1 MSHNY
6 VIFCLKKYNSDE
18 SCLWNLIHIKFG
30 AQVLCAFGLIGYILS
45 VTAVIERFKAEGG
58 TFWEVFEIIEIILG
72 IVGFIGVLV
81 GIKQSKPQYF
91 YLCLVL
97 FVFQMFIFSG
107 GMFFFLSFYAFVMDA
122 GEEHFT
128 LDKTNGKGVSI
139 SDILR
144 IVHVILA
151 CIVGLIYDVFAFDVL
166 YKCYRFIT
174 EKNAAD
180 NDAFLGIP
188 RSINSP
194 FHV

>member
-1 MSHNY
+1 MSDTN
-6 VIFCLKKYNSDE
+6 VDFRGSKDK
-18 SCLWNLIHIKFG
+18 CLWNFVRIEFG
-30 AQVLCAFGLIGYILS
+30 AQILCAFDLFGYVLS
-45 VTAVIERFKAEGG
+45 VIAVIQRFKAEGG
-58 TFWEVFEIIEIILG
+58 TFWELFEIIEIILG

-91 YLCLVL
+91 YLCLTL
-97 FVFQMFIFSG
+97 LVFQMFIFSG

-122 GEEHFT
+122 GEEHLT
-128 LDKTNGKGVSI
+128 LDKTSDKGVSI
-139 SDILR
+139 SDVLR

-151 CIVGLIYDVFAFDVL
+151 CIVGLIYDVFTFDVL

-180 NDAFLGIP
+180 YNALLGIP